1 MTISLLLKALLL
13 AAIIT
18 VSSAWDQGST
28 AGECPHVEVLRRR
41 DGRDGRDGAKGE
53 RGDCV
58 HSGEKGEP
66 GEPGEKGDKGIHG
79 MQGLLGF
86 QVPVD
91 QLVRKAYVETP
102 ACKDLKE
109 NRESR
114 VHHQEESPTLAGVG
128 QPAPLAR
135 ELSWCMQA
143 ELGEHIGI
151 TKEEQPTIS
160 VCLIILTTCNIRV
173 EYKVQVM

>member
-1 MTISLLLKALLL
+1 MASLVYMERKD
-13 AAIIT
+13 
-18 VSSAWDQGST
+18 S
-28 AGECPHVEVLRRR
+28 EVCMERR
-41 DGRDGRDGAKGE
+41 DKMGKMASQVHLQRKVCVERRDNR
-53 RGDCV
+53 V
-58 HSGEKGEP
+58 
-66 GEPGEKGDKGIHG
+66 
-79 MQGLLGF
+79 
-86 QVPVD
+86 
-91 QLVRKAYVETP
+91 YVERRDSKVYVERKECMEIP
-102 ACKDLKE
+102 ACKGLKE

-143 ELGEHIGI
+143 ELGELTIS

-160 VCLIILTTCNIRV
+160 VCLIILTICNIRV